1 METVC
6 TRSLTVCTRLSIFP
20 APSLSDRL
28 DGERLERALSL
39 AHNARHVAG
48 QIDHR
53 ARLDAAGPGID
64 HQLELALVFLRGCV
78 GWMEKNCAMALAT
91 RRTPPATAPPLQ
103 AGHGAAYAPPAAR
116 SRSAGCGT
124 RHAVRPVPRRSA
136 RGAAALPIRPHPPRA
151 PAPRPS
157 ASTREPLRSD
167 RAPG

>member
-6 TRSLTVCTRLSIFP
+6 TRSLTVCTRLSIFS

-64 HQLELALVFLRGCV
+64 HQVELALEPLADLARLGQRPRLPRPRPRGR
-78 GWMEKNCAMALAT
+78 KA
-91 RRTPPATAPPLQ
+91 
-103 AGHGAAYAPPAAR
+103 
-116 SRSAGCGT
+116 
-124 RHAVRPVPRRSA
+124 PVPLRA
-136 RGAAALPIRPHPPRA
+136 GPR
-151 PAPRPS
+151 
-157 ASTREPLRSD
+157 
-167 RAPG
+167 